1 MWGYI
6 DDRRLVT
13 IAESKAIQNL
23 FEKVKKLFV
32 FDIQWGFS
40 WGKNEKLD

>member
-6 DDRRLVT
+6 DDRTVVT
-13 IAESKAIQNL
+13 IAESETIQNL

-32 FDIQWGFS
+32 LGYPMRF
-40 WGKNEKLD
+40 